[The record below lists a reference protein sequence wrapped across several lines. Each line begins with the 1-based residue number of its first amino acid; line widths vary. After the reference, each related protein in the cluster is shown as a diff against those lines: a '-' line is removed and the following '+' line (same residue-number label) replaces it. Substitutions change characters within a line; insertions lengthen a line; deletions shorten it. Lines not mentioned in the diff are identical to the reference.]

1 MRLKRIVSVLLAAL
15 LLAMVPLNALAA
27 DNPVPKAKQAVV
39 CIVSGIGYQNGK
51 PYTYDGYYGIG
62 TGFGVGRS
70 GEDAQIFVTNNHVIS
85 DKQNKPY
92 DQVYIFVDNA
102 NLYDESSVVPC
113 RILYADPQVDL
124 AIIQAEAPIPGVGTL
139 PLRSAKE
146 IKTGDD
152 VYALGFPAIADE
164 LADSNHYTVD
174 DITVTDGIVSRR
186 LQIGGVDY
194 MAHTAKI
201 NHGNS
206 GGPLI
211 NAYGQVIGINGNV
224 VGINT
229 LGIADVENADLRC
242 YAFDIDYAI
251 DVLEQLELPY
261 TKAAGN
267 VGGLS
272 LAAAAAIGVGI
283 AVVLVLAVVLL
294 LRKKQSGKVPK
305 VLIQAICGP
314 LQGQSW
320 ELLTSLSIGRNPG
333 ENIVLPPDTSGISRR
348 HCLIARRGN
357 QVTVTDLGSSY
368 GTFLNGSRITANQ
381 PVAVPNGAVL
391 SLASNAVQ
399 FRLLIT

>member
-1 MRLKRIVSVLLAAL
+1 MHLKRIVSVLLAAL

-51 PYTYDGYYGIG
+51 PYTYDGYYGTG

-85 DKQNKPY
+85 DKQYKPY

-102 NLYDESSVVPC
+102 DLYDESSVVPC

-211 NAYGQVIGINGNV
+211 DTAGNV

-272 LAAAAAIGVGI
+272 LAAVAAIGVGI

-348 HCLIARRGN
+348 HCLLARRGD

-391 SLASNAVQ
+391 SLASSAVQ

>member
-51 PYTYDGYYGIG
+51 PYTYEGYYGTG

-85 DKQNKPY
+85 DKQYKPY

-211 NAYGQVIGINGNV
+211 DTAGNV

-283 AVVLVLAVVLL
+283 AVVLALAVALL

-348 HCLIARRGN
+348 HCLLARRGD

>member
-1 MRLKRIVSVLLAAL
+1 MHLKRIVSVLLAAL

-51 PYTYDGYYGIG
+51 PYTYDGYYGTG

-85 DKQNKPY
+85 DNQYKPY
-92 DQVYIFVDNA
+92 DQVYIFVDNS

-211 NAYGQVIGINGNV
+211 DTAGNV

-272 LAAAAAIGVGI
+272 LAAVAAIGVGI

-348 HCLIARRGN
+348 HCLLARRGD

>member
-1 MRLKRIVSVLLAAL
+1 MHLKRIVSVLLAAL

-51 PYTYDGYYGIG
+51 PYTYDGYYGTG

-70 GEDAQIFVTNNHVIS
+70 GADAQIFVTNNHVIS

-211 NAYGQVIGINGNV
+211 DTAGNV

-272 LAAAAAIGVGI
+272 LAAVAAIGVGI

-348 HCLIARRGN
+348 HCLLARRGD

>member
-85 DKQNKPY
+85 DKQYKPY

-102 NLYDESSVVPC
+102 DFYDESSVVPC

-211 NAYGQVIGINGNV
+211 DTAGNV

-272 LAAAAAIGVGI
+272 LAAVAAIGVGI
-283 AVVLVLAVVLL
+283 AIVLVLAVVLL

-348 HCLIARRGN
+348 HCLLARRGD

-381 PVAVPNGAVL
+381 PVTVPNGAVL

>member
-1 MRLKRIVSVLLAAL
+1 MHLKRIVSVLLAAL

-211 NAYGQVIGINGNV
+211 DTAGNV

-348 HCLIARRGN
+348 HCLLARRGD

>member
-51 PYTYDGYYGIG
+51 PYTYDGYYGTG

-85 DKQNKPY
+85 DKQYKPY

-211 NAYGQVIGINGNV
+211 DTAGNV

-267 VGGLS
+267 AGGLS

-348 HCLIARRGN
+348 HCLIARRGD

>member
-1 MRLKRIVSVLLAAL
+1 MHLKRIVSVLLAAL

-211 NAYGQVIGINGNV
+211 DTAGNV

-294 LRKKQSGKVPK
+294 LRKKQSGKVSK

-348 HCLIARRGN
+348 HCLLARRGD

>member
-1 MRLKRIVSVLLAAL
+1 MHLKRIVSVLLAAL
-15 LLAMVPLNALAA
+15 LLAMVPLNALVA

-85 DKQNKPY
+85 DKQYKPY

-102 NLYDESSVVPC
+102 DFYDESSVVPC

-211 NAYGQVIGINGNV
+211 DTAGNV

-272 LAAAAAIGVGI
+272 LAAVAAIGVGI

-348 HCLIARRGN
+348 HCLLARRGD

>member
-1 MRLKRIVSVLLAAL
+1 MRLKRIVSVLLAVL

-51 PYTYDGYYGIG
+51 PYTYDGYYGTG

-85 DKQNKPY
+85 DNQYKPY

-211 NAYGQVIGINGNV
+211 DTAGNV

-242 YAFDIDYAI
+242 YAFDIDYAM

-272 LAAAAAIGVGI
+272 LAAVAAIGVGI
-283 AVVLVLAVVLL
+283 AIVLVLAVVLL

-348 HCLIARRGN
+348 HCLIARRGD

-399 FRLLIT
+399 FRFLIT

>member
-1 MRLKRIVSVLLAAL
+1 MHLKRIVSVLLAVL

-85 DKQNKPY
+85 DKQYKPY

-102 NLYDESSVVPC
+102 NFYDESSVVPC

-211 NAYGQVIGINGNV
+211 DTAGNV

-261 TKAAGN
+261 TKAVGN

-272 LAAAAAIGVGI
+272 LAAVAAIGVGI

-348 HCLIARRGN
+348 HCLLARRGD

-381 PVAVPNGAVL
+381 PVAVPNGAIL

>member
-1 MRLKRIVSVLLAAL
+1 MHLKRIVSVLLAAL

-51 PYTYDGYYGIG
+51 PYTYDGYYGTG

-85 DKQNKPY
+85 DKQYKPY

-211 NAYGQVIGINGNV
+211 DTAGNV

-272 LAAAAAIGVGI
+272 LAAVAAIGVGI

-348 HCLIARRGN
+348 HCLLARRGD

>member
-1 MRLKRIVSVLLAAL
+1 MHLKRIVSVLLAAL

-51 PYTYDGYYGIG
+51 PYTYDGYYGTG

-85 DKQNKPY
+85 DKQYKPY

-211 NAYGQVIGINGNV
+211 DTAGNV

-272 LAAAAAIGVGI
+272 LAAVAAIGVGI

-294 LRKKQSGKVPK
+294 LKKKQSGKVPK

-348 HCLIARRGN
+348 HCLLARRGD

-391 SLASNAVQ
+391 SLASSAVQ

>member
-1 MRLKRIVSVLLAAL
+1 MHLKRIVSVLLAAL

-51 PYTYDGYYGIG
+51 PYTYDGYYGTG

-85 DKQNKPY
+85 DKQYKPY

-211 NAYGQVIGINGNV
+211 DTAGNV

-261 TKAAGN
+261 MKAAGN

-272 LAAAAAIGVGI
+272 LAAVAAIGVGI

-348 HCLIARRGN
+348 HCLLARRGD

>member
-1 MRLKRIVSVLLAAL
+1 MRLKRIVSVLLAVL

-51 PYTYDGYYGIG
+51 PYTYDGYYGTG

-85 DKQNKPY
+85 DKQYKPY

-102 NLYDESSVVPC
+102 NLYDENSVVPC

-211 NAYGQVIGINGNV
+211 DTAGNV

-242 YAFDIDYAI
+242 YAFDIDYAM

-272 LAAAAAIGVGI
+272 FAAVAAIGVGI

-348 HCLIARRGN
+348 HCLIARRGD

-399 FRLLIT
+399 FRFLIT

>member
-51 PYTYDGYYGIG
+51 PYTYDGYYGTG

-211 NAYGQVIGINGNV
+211 DTAGNV

-272 LAAAAAIGVGI
+272 LAAVAAIGVGI

-348 HCLIARRGN
+348 HCLLARRGD

>member
-51 PYTYDGYYGIG
+51 PYTYDGYYGTG

-70 GEDAQIFVTNNHVIS
+70 GADAQIFVTNNHVIS

-211 NAYGQVIGINGNV
+211 DTAGNV

-272 LAAAAAIGVGI
+272 LAAVAAIGVGI

-348 HCLIARRGN
+348 HCLIARRGD

>member
-51 PYTYDGYYGIG
+51 PYTYDGYYGTG

-211 NAYGQVIGINGNV
+211 DTAGNV

-348 HCLIARRGN
+348 HCLLARRGD

-381 PVAVPNGAVL
+381 PVAVSNGAVL

>member
-1 MRLKRIVSVLLAAL
+1 MRLKRIVSVLLAVL

-51 PYTYDGYYGIG
+51 PYTYDGYYGTG

-85 DKQNKPY
+85 DNQYKPY
-92 DQVYIFVDNA
+92 DQVYIFVDNS

-211 NAYGQVIGINGNV
+211 DTAGNV

-242 YAFDIDYAI
+242 YAFDIDYAM
-251 DVLEQLELPY
+251 DVLEHLELPY

-272 LAAAAAIGVGI
+272 LAAVAAIGVGI
-283 AVVLVLAVVLL
+283 TVVLVLAVVLL

-348 HCLIARRGN
+348 HCLIARRGD

-368 GTFLNGSRITANQ
+368 GTFLNGRRITANQ

-399 FRLLIT
+399 FRFLIT

>member
-15 LLAMVPLNALAA
+15 LLAMVPLNARAA

-51 PYTYDGYYGIG
+51 PYTYDGYYGTG

-85 DKQNKPY
+85 DNQYKPY
-92 DQVYIFVDNA
+92 DQVYIFVDNS

-211 NAYGQVIGINGNV
+211 DTAGNV

-242 YAFDIDYAI
+242 YAFDIDYAM

-272 LAAAAAIGVGI
+272 LAAVAAIGVGI

-348 HCLIARRGN
+348 HCLLARRGD

-399 FRLLIT
+399 FRFLIT

>member
-1 MRLKRIVSVLLAAL
+1 MKRIVSVLLAVL

-39 CIVSGIGYQNGK
+39 CIVSGIAYQNGR
-51 PYTYDGYYGIG
+51 PYYICGDYYSTG

-70 GEDAQIFVTNNHVIS
+70 GEDAQIFVTNNHVIA
-85 DKQNKPY
+85 DDQNKPY
-92 DQVYIFVDNA
+92 DQVYILVDNA
-102 NLYDESSVVPC
+102 DLTDESSVVPC

-174 DITVTDGIVSRR
+174 DITVTDGIVSRH
-186 LQIGGVDY
+186 LQTDGVDC

-211 NAYGQVIGINGNV
+211 DTAGNV

-229 LGIADVENADLRC
+229 RGITDVETADLRC
-242 YAFDIDYAI
+242 YAVDIDYAM

-267 VGGLS
+267 IGGLP
-272 LAAAAAIGVGI
+272 LAAVAAIGVGI

-294 LRKKQSGKVPK
+294 LRKKQSGKVPPKK
-305 VLIQAICGP
+305 VLIQAIRGP

-320 ELLTSLSIGRNPG
+320 ELFASLSIGRNPG
-333 ENIVLPPDTSGISRR
+333 ENIVLPPDTSGISRS
-348 HCLIARRGN
+348 HCLLARQGD

-368 GTFLNGSRITANQ
+368 GTFLNGSRIAANQ

-391 SLASNAVQ
+391 SLASDAVQ

>member
-1 MRLKRIVSVLLAAL
+1 MRLKRIVSVLLVVL

-51 PYTYDGYYGIG
+51 PYTYDGYYGTG

-85 DKQNKPY
+85 DNQYKPY
-92 DQVYIFVDNA
+92 DQVYIFVDNS

-186 LQIGGVDY
+186 LQISGVDY

-211 NAYGQVIGINGNV
+211 DTAGNV

-242 YAFDIDYAI
+242 YAFDIDYAM

-261 TKAAGN
+261 AKAAGN

-272 LAAAAAIGVGI
+272 LAAVAAIGVGI

-348 HCLIARRGN
+348 HCLLARRGD

-399 FRLLIT
+399 FRFLIT

>member
-1 MRLKRIVSVLLAAL
+1 MHLKRIVSVLLAVL

-51 PYTYDGYYGIG
+51 PYTYDGYYGTG

-85 DKQNKPY
+85 DNQYNPY

-211 NAYGQVIGINGNV
+211 DTAGNV

-348 HCLIARRGN
+348 HCLLARRGD

>member
-1 MRLKRIVSVLLAAL
+1 MHLKRIVSVLLAAL

-51 PYTYDGYYGIG
+51 PYTYDGYYGTG

-85 DKQNKPY
+85 DNQYNPY

-211 NAYGQVIGINGNV
+211 DTAGNV

-272 LAAAAAIGVGI
+272 LAAVAAIGVGI

>member
-51 PYTYDGYYGIG
+51 PYTYDGYYGTG

-85 DKQNKPY
+85 DKQYKPY

-146 IKTGDD
+146 IETGDD
-152 VYALGFPAIADE
+152 VFALGFQAIADE

-211 NAYGQVIGINGNV
+211 DTAGNV

-272 LAAAAAIGVGI
+272 LAAVAAIGVGI
-283 AVVLVLAVVLL
+283 AVVLVLAVLL
-294 LRKKQSGKVPK
+294 LRKKQSEKVPK

-348 HCLIARRGN
+348 HCLLARRGD

>member
-1 MRLKRIVSVLLAAL
+1 MHLKRIVSVLLAAL

-85 DKQNKPY
+85 DKQYKPY

-102 NLYDESSVVPC
+102 DLYDESSVVPC

-211 NAYGQVIGINGNV
+211 DTAGNV

-272 LAAAAAIGVGI
+272 LAAVAAIGVGI

-348 HCLIARRGN
+348 HCLLARRGD

>member
-85 DKQNKPY
+85 DKQYKPY

-102 NLYDESSVVPC
+102 DFYDESSVVPC

-211 NAYGQVIGINGNV
+211 DTAGNV

-272 LAAAAAIGVGI
+272 LAAVAAIGVGI
-283 AVVLVLAVVLL
+283 AVVLVLTVVLL

-320 ELLTSLSIGRNPG
+320 ELLTSLSIGRNPE

-348 HCLIARRGN
+348 HCLLARRGD

>member
-1 MRLKRIVSVLLAAL
+1 MHLKRIVSVLLAAL

-85 DKQNKPY
+85 DKQYKPY

-102 NLYDESSVVPC
+102 DFYDESSVVPC

-211 NAYGQVIGINGNV
+211 DTAGNV

-272 LAAAAAIGVGI
+272 LAAVAAIGVGI

-333 ENIVLPPDTSGISRR
+333 ESIVLPPDTSGISRR
-348 HCLIARRGN
+348 HCLLARRGD

>member
-1 MRLKRIVSVLLAAL
+1 M
-15 LLAMVPLNALAA
+15 
-27 DNPVPKAKQAVV
+27 
-39 CIVSGIGYQNGK
+39 
-51 PYTYDGYYGIG
+51 
-62 TGFGVGRS
+62 
-70 GEDAQIFVTNNHVIS
+70 
-85 DKQNKPY
+85 
-92 DQVYIFVDNA
+92 
-102 NLYDESSVVPC
+102 VPC

-211 NAYGQVIGINGNV
+211 DTAGNV

-272 LAAAAAIGVGI
+272 LAAVAAIGVGI

-348 HCLIARRGN
+348 HCLLARRGD

-381 PVAVPNGAVL
+381 PVTVPNGAVL

>member
-1 MRLKRIVSVLLAAL
+1 MHLKRIVSVLLAAL
-15 LLAMVPLNALAA
+15 LLAMVPLNALAS

-85 DKQNKPY
+85 DKQYKPY

-102 NLYDESSVVPC
+102 DFYDESSVVPC

-211 NAYGQVIGINGNV
+211 DTAGNV

-272 LAAAAAIGVGI
+272 LAAVAAIGVGI

-333 ENIVLPPDTSGISRR
+333 ESIVLPPDTSGISRR
-348 HCLIARRGN
+348 HCLLARRGD

-381 PVAVPNGAVL
+381 PVTVPNGAVL

>member
-1 MRLKRIVSVLLAAL
+1 MHLKRIVSVLLAAL
-15 LLAMVPLNALAA
+15 LLAMVPLNALAS

-85 DKQNKPY
+85 DKQYKPY

-102 NLYDESSVVPC
+102 DFYDESSVVPC

-211 NAYGQVIGINGNV
+211 DTAGNV

-272 LAAAAAIGVGI
+272 LAAVAAIGVGI

-333 ENIVLPPDTSGISRR
+333 ESIVLPPDTSGISRR
-348 HCLIARRGN
+348 HCLLARRGD

>member
-51 PYTYDGYYGIG
+51 PYTYDGYYGTG

-85 DKQNKPY
+85 DNQYNPY

-211 NAYGQVIGINGNV
+211 DTAGNV

-272 LAAAAAIGVGI
+272 LAAVAAIGVGI

-357 QVTVTDLGSSY
+357 QVTVTDLDSSY

>member
-85 DKQNKPY
+85 DKQYKPY

-102 NLYDESSVVPC
+102 DFYDESSVVPC

-211 NAYGQVIGINGNV
+211 DTAGNV

-272 LAAAAAIGVGI
+272 LAAVAAIGVGI

-348 HCLIARRGN
+348 HCLLARRGD

>member
-85 DKQNKPY
+85 DKQYKPY

-102 NLYDESSVVPC
+102 DFYDESSVVPC

-211 NAYGQVIGINGNV
+211 DTAGNV

-251 DVLEQLELPY
+251 DVMEQLELPY

-272 LAAAAAIGVGI
+272 LAAVAAIGVGI

-333 ENIVLPPDTSGISRR
+333 ESIVLPPDTSGISRR
-348 HCLIARRGN
+348 HCLLARRGD

>member
-51 PYTYDGYYGIG
+51 FYTYDGYYGTG

-85 DKQNKPY
+85 DNQYKPY
-92 DQVYIFVDNA
+92 DQVYIFVDNS

-211 NAYGQVIGINGNV
+211 DTAGNV

-242 YAFDIDYAI
+242 YAFDIDYAM

-261 TKAAGN
+261 AKAAGN

-272 LAAAAAIGVGI
+272 LAAVAAIGVGI

-348 HCLIARRGN
+348 HCLIARRGD

-399 FRLLIT
+399 FRFLIT

>member
-1 MRLKRIVSVLLAAL
+1 MHLKRIVSVLLAAL

-51 PYTYDGYYGIG
+51 PYTYEGYYGTG

-211 NAYGQVIGINGNV
+211 DTAGNV

-272 LAAAAAIGVGI
+272 LSAAAAIGVGI

-348 HCLIARRGN
+348 HCLLARRGD

-391 SLASNAVQ
+391 SLASSAVQ

>member
-1 MRLKRIVSVLLAAL
+1 MHLKRIVSVLLAAL

-51 PYTYDGYYGIG
+51 PYTYDGYYGTG

-85 DKQNKPY
+85 DNQYNPY

-211 NAYGQVIGINGNV
+211 DTAGNV

-320 ELLTSLSIGRNPG
+320 ELLTFLSIGRNPG
-333 ENIVLPPDTSGISRR
+333 ESIVLPPDTSGISRR
-348 HCLIARRGN
+348 HCLLARRGD

>member
-1 MRLKRIVSVLLAAL
+1 MHLKRIVSVLLAAL
-15 LLAMVPLNALAA
+15 LLAMVPLNALAS

-85 DKQNKPY
+85 DKQYKPY

-102 NLYDESSVVPC
+102 DFYDESSVVPC

-211 NAYGQVIGINGNV
+211 DTAGNV

-267 VGGLS
+267 VGELS
-272 LAAAAAIGVGI
+272 LAAVAAIGVGI

-348 HCLIARRGN
+348 HCLLARRGD

-368 GTFLNGSRITANQ
+368 GTFLNGSRIMANQ

>member
-1 MRLKRIVSVLLAAL
+1 MHLKRIVSVLLAAL

-39 CIVSGIGYQNGK
+39 CIVSGIGYQNGQ

-85 DKQNKPY
+85 DKQYKPY

-102 NLYDESSVVPC
+102 DFYDESSVVPC

-211 NAYGQVIGINGNV
+211 DTAGNV

-272 LAAAAAIGVGI
+272 LAAVAAIGVGI
-283 AVVLVLAVVLL
+283 AVVLVLTVVLL

-348 HCLIARRGN
+348 HCLLARRGD

-381 PVAVPNGAVL
+381 PVTVPNGAVL

>member
-85 DKQNKPY
+85 DKQYKPY

-102 NLYDESSVVPC
+102 DFYDESSVVPC

-211 NAYGQVIGINGNV
+211 DTAGNV

-242 YAFDIDYAI
+242 YAFDIDYAM

-261 TKAAGN
+261 TKATGN
-267 VGGLS
+267 MGGLS
-272 LAAAAAIGVGI
+272 LAAVAAIGVGI

-348 HCLIARRGN
+348 HCLLARRGD